1 MPRGKQMAVKVEM
14 EGSSAN
20 TDLLAI
26 LWKSLGREVFRTDV
40 LYCRKGLA
48 LRKTRKRRKLRLTMT
63 VVAAFQTHWRG
74 ISPELSIVG
83 PLVLSSKASHIKEML

>member
-48 LRKTRKRRKLRLTMT
+48 LRKT
-63 VVAAFQTHWRG
+63 
-74 ISPELSIVG
+74 
-83 PLVLSSKASHIKEML
+83 